1 MFENGIPLPLL
12 LVITAVIAYFC
23 GCFNGSVIVS
33 KYILRTTCAITA
45 AATRASPI
53 STAPSAAF

>member
-23 GCFNGSVIVS
+23 GCFN
-33 KYILRTTCAITA
+33 
-45 AATRASPI
+45 
-53 STAPSAAF
+53 APSRGLTPSAFFSWR